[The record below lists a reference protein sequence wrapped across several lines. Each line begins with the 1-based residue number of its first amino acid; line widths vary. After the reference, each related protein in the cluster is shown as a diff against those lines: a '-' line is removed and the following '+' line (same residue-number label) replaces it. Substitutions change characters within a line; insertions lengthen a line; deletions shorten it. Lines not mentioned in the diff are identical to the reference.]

1 MATIMSVNVCDSKYN
16 ADPTGVRDS
25 TSAIQKAV
33 DDVAAQGGGS
43 VEIPGGIYRVS
54 YPFIEMKHRVEIFG
68 HGQATRIVAF
78 TDKSIPSTKNGSY
91 ECTGVF
97 HTGSYTTPMSGGTNQ
112 NKPMRM
118 GVRDLFIRTNKY
130 NLPLNSKSNQ
140 IFLEKHTQPVDN
152 VAGVI
157 FHTRIAD
164 ANPGEPDAVPT
175 LSNIEIWDTAIGVA
189 ILGLDDQGMKIDDV
203 TVRRTLNQGLLLGKP
218 VGHRR
223 RGTEGQN
230 SGAAD
235 NKLRGVDV
243 AEANLSGGSYAGI
256 EVYAAQSKFE
266 NCSSNSNHRT
276 LGKSA
281 LYEPGTRNTGAG
293 WIVQGERNMF
303 IGCTARSNAGHGWLV
318 EWANNVFIGCA
329 GEASSWAGT
338 VSGAARADEAAN
350 WYISRNA
357 RGTRM
362 VAPVSYNPPEQAAS
376 LYGYYIENKIYDLR
390 ITDGVAQDERIGDGN
405 MLGRRVYVTGEMGAN
420 VVIEVEDLR
429 HTTSTPAQLRVE
441 AYNVMRG

>member
-1 MATIMSVNVCDSKYN
+1 M
-16 ADPTGVRDS
+16 
-25 TSAIQKAV
+25 
-33 DDVAAQGGGS
+33 
-43 VEIPGGIYRVS
+43 
-54 YPFIEMKHRVEIFG
+54 
-68 HGQATRIVAF
+68 
-78 TDKSIPSTKNGSY
+78 
-91 ECTGVF
+91 
-97 HTGSYTTPMSGGTNQ
+97 
-112 NKPMRM
+112 
-118 GVRDLFIRTNKY
+118 
-130 NLPLNSKSNQ
+130 
-140 IFLEKHTQPVDN
+140 
-152 VAGVI
+152 
-157 FHTRIAD
+157 
-164 ANPGEPDAVPT
+164 
-175 LSNIEIWDTAIGVA
+175 
-189 ILGLDDQGMKIDDV
+189 LGLDDQGMKIDDV

-223 RGTEGQN
+223 RSTEGQN

-235 NKLRGVDV
+235 NKLRGIDV

-266 NCSSNSNHRT
+266 NCSSSSNHRT
-276 LGKSA
+276 LGKNA
-281 LYEPGTRNTGAG
+281 LYEPSTRRVGAG

-303 IGCTARSNAGHGWLV
+303 VGCIARSNAGHGWLV
-318 EWANNVFIGCA
+318 EWANNIFVGCT

-362 VAPVSYNPPEQAAS
+362 VAPVSYNPPGQAAS

-405 MLGRRVYVTGEMGAN
+405 MLGRRVYVTGAMGAN
-420 VVIEVEDLR
+420 VVIEVENLR
-429 HTTSTPAQLRVE
+429 HTTFTPAQLRVE